1 MTPHHAYKLIQ
12 RLAKNHLRGVDVLV
26 SATKILMFFFLPMF
40 VCAAFESGNPSL
52 LCSLFLKCFCFF
64 SPLLVLDKDCERTG
78 VMLDL
83 DHDLKC
89 ENKRPPLLMAGPNV
103 NRNGR
108 S

>member
-1 MTPHHAYKLIQ
+1 
-12 RLAKNHLRGVDVLV
+12 
-26 SATKILMFFFLPMF
+26 MF
-40 VCAAFESGNPSL
+40 
-52 LCSLFLKCFCFF
+52 LFFF

>member
-1 MTPHHAYKLIQ
+1 MQ
-12 RLAKNHLRGVDVLV
+12 HLKVV
-26 SATKILMFFFLPMF
+26 ILLSC
-40 VCAAFESGNPSL
+40 VV
-52 LCSLFLKCFCFF
+52 LFLKCFCFF

>member
-1 MTPHHAYKLIQ
+1 
-12 RLAKNHLRGVDVLV
+12 
-26 SATKILMFFFLPMF
+26 MFFFLPMF
-40 VCAAFESGNPSL
+40 VCGAFESGNPSL